1 MSVVGVI
8 PARLQSSR
16 LPSKLLLA
24 ETGKPLIQHTWEAAV
39 QARSLDSVVIATDS
53 EEIRAACEGFG
64 ARCELTG
71 DHPSGTDRIAELVR
85 RSYSDSEIVINVQ
98 GDEPELDALHIDLLV
113 DTLRQSDASMATL
126 AIPMT
131 ERREIEDPSC
141 TKVVVDGA
149 GAAMYFSRAPIPHV
163 RDGIDDKQL
172 KSDSPYLLHIGV
184 YAFRTPTLLEL
195 TELPP
200 SRFERLEKLEQLR
213 ALEAGISI
221 QVATVDHRS
230 VGVDTREDYESFK
243 ARYLAGE

>member
-24 ETGKPLIQHTWEAAV
+24 ETGKPLIQHTWEAAIK
-39 QARSLDSVVIATDS
+39 AESLDSVVVATDS
-53 EEIRAACEGFG
+53 EEIRAACRNFG
-64 ARCELTG
+64 ADCELTG

-85 RSYSDSEIVINVQ
+85 RSYPDSEIVINVQ
-98 GDEPELDALHIDLLV
+98 GDEPELDARHIDLLV
-113 DTLRQSDASMATL
+113 DSLRQSDCGMATL
-126 AIPMT
+126 AIPMVD
-131 ERREIEDPSC
+131 RREIEDPSC
-141 TKVVVDGA
+141 TKVVVDA
-149 GAAMYFSRAPIPHV
+149 SGAAMYFSRAPIPHI
-163 RDGIDDKQL
+163 RDGLDERRLQN
-172 KSDSPYLLHIGV
+172 DSPYLLHIGV
-184 YAFRTPTLLEL
+184 YAFRTPTLLRL

-200 SRFERLEKLEQLR
+200 SRFELLEKLEQLR

-230 VGVDTREDYESFK
+230 IGVDTREDYDSFK